1 MEIVNET
8 QLKEILAGNKGTVVV
23 DFFATWCGPCKMFGP
38 VLEQVAKERE
48 DITFVKLDI
57 DNDTNYAI
65 SMKVMAVP
73 TMIVFKD
80 GVEATRTQGFMS
92 KAEVLE
98 AIG

>member
-1 MEIVNET
+1 MEVVNET
-8 QLKEILAGNKGTVVV
+8 QLKEILAAKGTVVV

-48 DITFVKLDI
+48 DVTFVKLDI

-80 GVEATRTQGFMS
+80 GVETARTQGFMS